1 MTPKERQLAAIRGEL
16 TDRISVDAIYIHNQ
30 PEIAKLMGVS
40 PNQVLDELGIDGR
53 VILLEYQNEFSTPSD
68 NPDRI
73 VWSTT
78 LLDEYSSQYG
88 TSRVYPLAS
97 AGNIADIDA
106 YDWPD
111 PNAYNYE
118 KSAQVAKKYGN
129 NYAVRGP
136 FWVPVFCKACDLFG
150 MENAMVKMMIEPDL
164 RSTCPSTTALYQVH
178 NSSVLLNPRR
188 NKRLEQVV
196 EVGLLR
202 MIVSSTARMSA
213 CRSAARSSAIES

>member
-40 PNQVLDELGIDGR
+40 TDKVLDELGIDGR

-68 NPDRI
+68 DPDRI

-106 YDWPD
+106 
-111 PNAYNYE
+111 
-118 KSAQVAKKYGN
+118 
-129 NYAVRGP
+129 
-136 FWVPVFCKACDLFG
+136 
-150 MENAMVKMMIEPDL
+150 
-164 RSTCPSTTALYQVH
+164 
-178 NSSVLLNPRR
+178 
-188 NKRLEQVV
+188 
-196 EVGLLR
+196 
-202 MIVSSTARMSA
+202 
-213 CRSAARSSAIES
+213 